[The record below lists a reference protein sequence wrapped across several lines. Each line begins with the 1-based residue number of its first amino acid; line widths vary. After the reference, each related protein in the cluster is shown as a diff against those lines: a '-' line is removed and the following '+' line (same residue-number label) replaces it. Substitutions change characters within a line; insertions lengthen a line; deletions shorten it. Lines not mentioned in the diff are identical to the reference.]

1 MTVQNL
7 EKLFESWELELAVLL
22 ETRPTH
28 HEFWAYWREREAEVE
43 RLAGHTDQVEID
55 AAFERLFSVAES
67 AGYVRVPS
75 LES

>member
-1 MTVQNL
+1 MTAQIL
-7 EKLFESWELELAVLL
+7 ERLFESWELELAALL

-43 RLAGHTDQVEID
+43 RLAGHHEQDEID
-55 AAFERLFSVAES
+55 AAFERLFSIAES

-75 LES
+75 LEA